1 MRFGRKPPSVLS
13 GVPNLGRVPVD
24 PTPGLA
30 AAPIGDAAAAY
41 ADAAQAVDGSTVGR
55 IFLVTSPAPGQGAST
70 VAANLAIAASRL
82 GRRVLLIDGDT
93 SPHGLSRYLSTG
105 ATPGLTELAAG
116 TVSVTGAARM
126 WVIDD
131 RTKFPMIPSG
141 EDVDNVGILSGIAV
155 ADALE
160 AIAERADLII
170 IDTPPIGWSDATPHL
185 AVHADGAIL
194 VVTDGADE
202 SATTTATERLA
213 EVGAP
218 VVGYIVNRTDR

>member
-55 IFLVTSPAPGQGAST
+55 IFLVT
-70 VAANLAIAASRL
+70 NLAIAASRL